1 MSSTHYDVIIIGAGM
16 SGLAAAIRLAYF
28 DKSVCVLERHYAAG
42 GLNSYYALGGYQFDV
57 GLHAMTNYVP
67 PGTRGAPLTK
77 IFRQLR
83 LTPEDFALVPQR
95 MSEIRFPGKTL
106 RFTNDFE
113 FFVQEVI
120 ENFSAQKDNFLR
132 LVRHIRDYD
141 EFDFDA
147 KPLSGRDVVSGFL
160 TDPLLADMIFCPL
173 MIYGNA
179 AERDMEFGQF
189 VVMFKSIFCEGLAR
203 PREGVRRII
212 TVLRRKVREVGGTV
226 RMKCG
231 VRTLH
236 VEGGRV
242 RSVELD
248 NGETLTA
255 DTILS
260 SAGYVETMR
269 LCDDCDPASLTPLE
283 GRLSFVEIIS
293 ILDVAPKK
301 LGHDATIVFFN
312 TGPTFHYENPKDLV
326 DPRSGVI
333 CCPDNFHFDKPLS
346 KSMIRLTCLANF
358 DGWNALDE
366 PAYKKA
372 KADWLPRIHQEVL
385 RFVPDFRGHIVF
397 TDFFTPRT
405 IKYWTGHV
413 HGAVYGTPDKL
424 KWGRTHVE
432 NLFIC
437 GNDQGF
443 LGIVGSMLSG
453 ISMANLHVLK
463 K

>member
-1 MSSTHYDVIIIGAGM
+1 MSSTHYDALIIGAGM

-28 DKSVCVLERHYAAG
+28 EKKVCVLERHYAAG
-42 GLNSYYALGGYQFDV
+42 GLNSFYALGGHQFDV

-77 IFRQLR
+77 IYRQLR
-83 LTPEDFALVPQR
+83 LTPADFGLAPQYR
-95 MSEIRFPGKTL
+95 SEVRFPGKTL
-106 RFTNDFE
+106 RFNNDFA
-113 FFVQEVI
+113 FFTREVLGQ
-120 ENFSAQKDNFLR
+120 FPAQKDNFLR

-141 EFDFDA
+141 ELDLDA
-147 KPLSGRDVVSGFL
+147 KPLSGRQVLSGFL
-160 TDPLLADMIFCPL
+160 TDPLLIDMLFCPL

-179 AERDMEFGQF
+179 EEHDMEFGQF

-212 TVLRRKVREVGGTV
+212 TALRRKVRAVGGTV

-231 VRTLH
+231 VKALH
-236 VEGGRV
+236 VAGGHV
-242 RSVELD
+242 KSVELD
-248 NGETLTA
+248 SGERLTA
-255 DTILS
+255 ETIFS

-269 LCDDCDPASLTPLE
+269 LCTDRDPEQVDRLA
-283 GRLSFVEIIS
+283 GRMSFIEVIHV
-293 ILDVAPKK
+293 LDKPMKA
-301 LGHDATIVFFN
+301 LGHDATIIFYN
-312 TGPTFHYENPKDLV
+312 TGKEFHYEVPADLV

-333 CCPDNFHFDKPLS
+333 CCPDNFLFDKPLA
-346 KSMIRLTCLANF
+346 KPMIRLTCLANF
-358 DGWNALDE
+358 DGWAALDE
-366 PAYKKA
+366 PAYKRA
-372 KADWLPRIHQEVL
+372 KAEWLPRIHREVL
-385 RFVPDFRGHIVF
+385 QFVPDFRDHVVF

-405 IKYWTGHV
+405 IKHWTGHV
-413 HGAVYGTPDKL
+413 NGAVYGAPAKL
-424 KWGRTHVE
+424 KTGRTRMD

-437 GNDQGF
+437 GSDQGF

>member
-1 MSSTHYDVIIIGAGM
+1 MPPSHYDVIIIGAGM

-28 DKSVCVLERHYAAG
+28 DKTVCVLERHYAAG
-42 GLNSYYALGGYQFDV
+42 GLNSFYALGGYQFDV

-77 IFRQLR
+77 IYRQLR
-83 LTPEDFALVPQR
+83 LTPEDFGLAPQYQ
-95 MSEIRFPGKTL
+95 SEVRFPGISL
-106 RFTNDFE
+106 RFNNDFE

-120 ENFSAQKDNFLR
+120 EKFPAQKDNFLR

-141 EFDFDA
+141 ELDLDA
-147 KPLSGRDVVSGFL
+147 KPLSGRQVVARFL
-160 TDPLLADMIFCPL
+160 TDPLLVDMIFCPL

-179 AERDMEFGQF
+179 EEHDMEFGQF

-212 TVLRRKVREVGGTV
+212 TALRRKVRGVGGTV

-231 VRTLH
+231 VRSLR

-242 RSVELD
+242 KAVELD
-248 NGETLTA
+248 SGETLTA
-255 DTILS
+255 GVIFS

-269 LCDDCDPASLTPLE
+269 LCTDCDPEKLTPLE
-283 GRLSFVEIIS
+283 GRMSFIEVIHV
-293 ILDVAPKK
+293 LDKPMKA
-301 LGHDATIVFFN
+301 LGHDATIIFYN
-312 TGPTFHYENPKDLV
+312 TGKEFHYAVPADLV

-333 CCPDNFHFDKPLS
+333 CCPDNFLFDKPIA
-346 KSMIRLTCLANF
+346 KPMIRLTCLASF
-358 DGWNALDE
+358 DRWAALE
-366 PAYKKA
+366 QPAYVQA
-372 KADWLPRIHQEVL
+372 KAEWLPRIHQEVL
-385 RFVPDFRGHIVF
+385 KFVPDFRAHSRF

-405 IKYWTGHV
+405 IKHWTGHV
-413 HGAVYGTPDKL
+413 NGAVYGAPGKL
-424 KWGRTHVE
+424 KTGRTHLD

-443 LGIVGSMLSG
+443 LGIIGAMLSG

>member
-1 MSSTHYDVIIIGAGM
+1 MPAIHYDVIIIGAGM

-28 DKSVCVLERHYAAG
+28 GKSVCVLERHYAAG
-42 GLNSYYALGGYQFDV
+42 GLNSFYALGGYQFDV

-83 LTPEDFALVPQR
+83 LTPDDFALVPQYR
-95 MSEIRFPGKTL
+95 SEVRFPGKTL
-106 RFTNDFE
+106 RFTNDFG
-113 FFVQEVI
+113 FFVQEVL
-120 ENFSAQKDNFLR
+120 ENFPAQADSFLR
-132 LVRHIRDYD
+132 LVRHIREYD
-141 EFDFDA
+141 EGNLEA
-147 KPLSGRDVVSGFL
+147 KPLSGREVVSRFL

-179 AERDMEFGQF
+179 EERDMEFGQF
-189 VVMFKSIFCEGLAR
+189 AVMFKSIFCEGLAR

-212 TVLRRKVREVGGTV
+212 TVLRRKLREVGGTV

-236 VEGGRV
+236 VEGGRT

-248 NGETLTA
+248 NGEMLTA
-255 DTILS
+255 DTVIS

-269 LCDDCDPASLTPLE
+269 LCDDCKPQELAPLQ
-283 GRLSFVEIIS
+283 GRLSFVEVIS
-293 ILDVAPKK
+293 VLDMDMKK

-312 TGPTFHYENPKDLV
+312 TGKEFYYEEPGDLV
-326 DPRSGVI
+326 DVRSGVV
-333 CCPDNFHFDKPLS
+333 CCPDNFLFDEPLPH
-346 KSMIRLTCLANF
+346 SMIRLTCLASF
-358 DGWNALDE
+358 DRWNALEE
-366 PAYKKA
+366 PAYVQA
-372 KADWLPRIHQEVL
+372 KADWLPKIHQEVL
-385 RFVPDFRGHIVF
+385 KFVPDFRDHVVF

-405 IKYWTGHV
+405 IKHWTGHV
-413 HGAVYGTPDKL
+413 NGAVYGAPGKIKT
-424 KWGRTHVE
+424 GRTHLE

-437 GNDQGF
+437 GSDQGY

-453 ISMANLHVLK
+453 ITIANLHVLK